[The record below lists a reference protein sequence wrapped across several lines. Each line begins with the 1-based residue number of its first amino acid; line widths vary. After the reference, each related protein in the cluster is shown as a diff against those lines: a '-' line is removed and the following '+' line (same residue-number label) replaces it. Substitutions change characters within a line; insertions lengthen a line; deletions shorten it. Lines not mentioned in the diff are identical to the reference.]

1 MFTLI
6 RKNATYLLCLR
17 NPNQLILSRSL
28 LLIFCLFPGLFS
40 TAGSLINIKP
50 EPSWILPAVVDGTR
64 NPGAKNISGGYY
76 YDLMDR
82 QINLEKQTVYV
93 HVIRHIVN
101 ESGVQEASEVSVT
114 FSPQFQ
120 QVVFHKVA
128 VIRNGHS
135 VNQLNSSAIKTAD
148 EESEAPSYLY
158 NGTRRAYIILKNIQK
173 GDQIDISYSIIGFNP
188 VFNGLYSGETYFY
201 NNTAI
206 SNYYLSYIA
215 ASDRKLNFKLFNG
228 AIVPTQQPIG
238 SLVIYQWKNPLLEN
252 SSSGSDVPSW
262 YTNSPYVSVTEF
274 RDWKQ
279 VNDWALS
286 IFKNYQYKLPEK
298 LLVKM
303 AAWKKASAGDQD
315 MFANLALRYIQDQ
328 IRYLGLE
335 IGSNT
340 HQPHPPEMIFDQGF
354 GDCKD
359 KALLLSVILQHENI
373 EAYIAF
379 ANTQEREN
387 LSQAAPSA
395 LAFDHAIV
403 ALKRG
408 SNFIFIDPTRSLQRG
423 ELINNYIPAYCWA
436 LVVQPGGNNLSQVE
450 PGFLNYTFA
459 VEDLTVSL
467 EDTSFLQVTTEYKG
481 GAADGMRNSLSESSL
496 KEMHENYLSYYSKFF
511 EGIETDSAIS
521 IEDDSLKNAIKIL
534 ESYKI
539 PKIWEK
545 NQDGK
550 TVVSTYAKLMAVK
563 FPDPADH
570 KAKDPVALDYPSTL
584 EYTLR
589 MTMPDDWPVNM
600 EEVHI
605 KNASYQFDFT
615 PSGNGK
621 HLLFKYYFKSFR
633 DYIPAE
639 DLAQYKADYKEISG
653 SFSLSFTSRD
663 VMAPPSKQKN
673 FKPEGNINWTT
684 LWISLFAGV
693 LLTMLFNFLNK
704 RSRTDQEFAGHA
716 LPIQGAV
723 ILLAITLGIRFLYQG
738 YVFMDQ
744 HYFQRS
750 VWSQLGIAGGPV
762 LQAVLV
768 TEMCVSIFSMAGSLA
783 LLYWFFKKR
792 DIFPYIF
799 IRFVIVC
806 LVAQFLLLIIY
817 YNLKVSFDLTA
828 VKSEAGLQL
837 TRSLVYAGIWIS
849 FIVKSENVKQIFVCP
864 YN

>member
-1 MFTLI
+1 MHL
-6 RKNATYLLCLR
+6 
-17 NPNQLILSRSL
+17 
-28 LLIFCLFPGLFS
+28 
-40 TAGSLINIKP
+40 
-50 EPSWILPAVVDGTR
+50 
-64 NPGAKNISGGYY
+64 
-76 YDLMDR
+76 
-82 QINLEKQTVYV
+82 
-93 HVIRHIVN
+93 IRHIVN

-128 VIRNGHS
+128 VVRNGHS
-135 VNQLNSSAIKTAD
+135 VNQLISSAIKTAD

-173 GDQIDISYSIIGFNP
+173 GDQIDISYSISGFNP
-188 VFNGLYSGETYFY
+188 VFNELYSGETYFY

-215 ASDRKLNFKLFNG
+215 AADRKLNFKLFNG
-228 AIVPTQQPIG
+228 AIAPTQEPTG
-238 SLVIYQWKNPLLEN
+238 SQIIYQWKNPLIEN
-252 SSSGSDVPSW
+252 SSSSSDIPSW
-262 YTNSPYVSVTEF
+262 YTNSPYVSVSEF
-274 RDWKQ
+274 KDWKQ
-279 VNDWALS
+279 VNDWGLS

-303 AAWKKASAGDQD
+303 AAWKKVSAGDQD
-315 MFANLALRYIQDQ
+315 VFADLALRYVQDQ

-335 IGSNT
+335 IGSNS
-340 HQPHPPEMIFDQGF
+340 HQPHSPEIVFDQGF

-359 KALLLSVILQHENI
+359 KALLLTVILKHENI
-373 EAYIAF
+373 EAYVAF
-379 ANTQEREN
+379 ANTQEKEN
-387 LSQAAPSA
+387 LSQALPSA

-403 ALKRG
+403 ALRRG
-408 SNFIFIDPTRSLQRG
+408 NNFVFIDPTRSLQRG

-436 LVVQPGGNNLSQVE
+436 LVVQPGGKNLSQVE

-459 VEDLTVSL
+459 IEDLTVSL
-467 EDTSFLQVTTEYKG
+467 EDTSFLRVTTEYKG
-481 GAADGMRNSLSESSL
+481 GAADYMRNSISESSP
-496 KEMHENYLSYYSKFF
+496 KEMRENYLSYYSKLF

-539 PKIWEK
+539 PKIWGK

-550 TVVSTYAKLMAVK
+550 TEVATYAKLMAVK
-563 FPDPADH
+563 FPDPVDH
-570 KAKDPVALDYPSTL
+570 KTKDPVALDFPSTL

-589 MTMPDDWPVNM
+589 LTMPEDWPVNM

-621 HLLFKYYFKSFR
+621 HLLFKYYFKSFS
-633 DYIPAE
+633 DYISAGN
-639 DLAQYKADYKEISG
+639 LAQYKADYKEISN
-653 SFSLSFTSRD
+653 SFSLSFTSGD
-663 VMAPPSKQKN
+663 KMAPPSKQKN
-673 FKPEGNINWTT
+673 FKPQGNINWVNI
-684 LWISLFAGV
+684 WISLFAGV
-693 LLTMLFNFLNK
+693 LLTMLFNFLNR
-704 RSRTDQEFAGHA
+704 RSRTNREFAGHA

-723 ILLAITLGIRFLYQG
+723 ILLGITLGLRFLYQG
-738 YVFMDQ
+738 YIFMDQ
-744 HYFQRS
+744 HYFQRT
-750 VWSQLGIAGGPV
+750 VWNQLGIVGGPG
-762 LQAVLV
+762 LQSLLV
-768 TEMCVSIFSMAGSLA
+768 SEMCVAIFSMAGSLA

-792 DIFPYIF
+792 DIFPYMF
-799 IRFVIVC
+799 IRYIVIC
-806 LVAQFLLLIIY
+806 LVAQFLLLLIY
-817 YNLKVSFDLTA
+817 HNLKVSVDLTA
-828 VKSEAGLQL
+828 LKGEATLQL